1 MNILII
7 DDEKSIRYSLKIG
20 IQKLEG
26 VNVHVAQSG
35 EEGLEI
41 IRSKK
46 IDLAIIDIK
55 LPGIDGIEVL
65 ETINR
70 LKIDMTVIMI
80 TYISEVR
87 LAVKAM
93 KLGAYDY
100 FTKPFKI
107 ADVVDSIN
115 SLRDFINK
123 KTSIK
128 KYESNELIGSSDS
141 TEKIRKTIRKITEK
155 NLNTSVLIMGESGT
169 GKEIVAKSIAKN
181 LGEDKPF
188 IALNCAAIP
197 KSLQE
202 SELFGYEK
210 GAFTEAQKRKIGLME
225 LANGGVLFLDEIGDM
240 DISLQKKLLR
250 VLQEKKFR
258 RLGGSEEI
266 IFDAMFISATN
277 RDLNF
282 EIKNGSFRE
291 DLFYRLNVIPITLSP
306 LRDRKED
313 IPELLNHFLEFYK
326 SKVESSINGISN
338 EAMKLLMEYDWYGNV
353 RELKNT
359 VERIM
364 ILSNNSMIQ
373 VEDLPEDVFI
383 KKNSSEEL
391 SFETAEKEI
400 IINALN
406 KHEFNITHA
415 AKELNIT
422 RTTLRSKIK
431 KYKIKTD

>member
-41 IRSKK
+41 IRNKK

-70 LKIDMTVIMI
+70 LKIETTVIMI

-100 FTKPFKI
+100 VTKPFKI

-123 KTSIK
+123 KTNIK
-128 KYESNELIGSSDS
+128 RYESNELIGSSDS
-141 TEKIRKTIRKITEK
+141 TEKIRQIIKRITEK

-181 LGEDKPF
+181 IGEDKPF
-188 IALNCAAIP
+188 KALNCAARP
-197 KSLQE
+197 KYLQE
-202 SELFGYEK
+202 SGLFG
-210 GAFTEAQKRKIGLME
+210 
-225 LANGGVLFLDEIGDM
+225 
-240 DISLQKKLLR
+240 
-250 VLQEKKFR
+250 
-258 RLGGSEEI
+258 
-266 IFDAMFISATN
+266 
-277 RDLNF
+277 
-282 EIKNGSFRE
+282 
-291 DLFYRLNVIPITLSP
+291 
-306 LRDRKED
+306 
-313 IPELLNHFLEFYK
+313 
-326 SKVESSINGISN
+326 N
-338 EAMKLLMEYDWYGNV
+338 E
-353 RELKNT
+353 
-359 VERIM
+359 
-364 ILSNNSMIQ
+364 
-373 VEDLPEDVFI
+373 
-383 KKNSSEEL
+383 
-391 SFETAEKEI
+391 
-400 IINALN
+400 
-406 KHEFNITHA
+406 
-415 AKELNIT
+415 
-422 RTTLRSKIK
+422 
-431 KYKIKTD
+431 

>member
-7 DDEKSIRYSLKIG
+7 DDEKSIRFSLKVG
-20 IQKLEG
+20 IQKLKG

-41 IRSKK
+41 IKSKK

-115 SLRDFINK
+115 SLRDFIDK
-123 KTSIK
+123 KSNIK
-128 KYESNELIGSSDS
+128 KYESNELIGTSASI
-141 TEKIRKTIRKITEK
+141 EKIRNTIKIITDK

-181 LGEDKPF
+181 LGENKPF
-188 IALNCAAIP
+188 VALNCAAIP

-225 LANGGVLFLDEIGDM
+225 QANGGVLFLDEVGDM
-240 DISLQKKLLR
+240 DLSLQKKLLR

-258 RLGGSEEI
+258 RVGGLDEVSFE
-266 IFDAMFISATN
+266 AMLISATN
-277 RDLNF
+277 RDLKF
-282 EIKNGSFRE
+282 EIKNESFRE
-291 DLFYRLNVIPITLSP
+291 DLFYRLNVIPITMEP
-306 LRDRKED
+306 LRNRKED
-313 IPELLNHFLEFYK
+313 IPELLNHFLAFYQ
-326 SKVESSINGISN
+326 SKVESTITGISD

-359 VERIM
+359 IERIM
-364 ILSNNSMIQ
+364 ILSNNSLIQ
-373 VEDLPEDVFI
+373 VEDLPHDVFI
-383 KKNSSEEL
+383 KRKHSVEKSLEK
-391 SFETAEKEI
+391 AEKDI
-400 IINALN
+400 IINTLK

-415 AKELNIT
+415 AKDLNIT
-422 RTTLRSKIK
+422 RTTLRSKIN
-431 KYKIKTD
+431 KYNIRND

>member
-7 DDEKSIRYSLKIG
+7 DDEKSIRFSLKVG

-26 VNVHVAQSG
+26 VSVYTAESG

-41 IRSKK
+41 IKSKK

-65 ETINR
+65 ETIHR

-123 KTSIK
+123 KTSIIR
-128 KYESNELIGSSDS
+128 YESNELIGTSAS
-141 TEKIRKTIRKITEK
+141 TEKIRNTIKIITDK

-181 LGEDKPF
+181 LGESRPF

-210 GAFTEAQKRKIGLME
+210 GAFSEAQKRKIGLME
-225 LANGGVLFLDEIGDM
+225 KANGGVLFLDEVGDM
-240 DISLQKKLLR
+240 DISLQQKLLR

-258 RLGGSEEI
+258 RVGGLDEVP
-266 IFDAMFISATN
+266 FDAMLISATN
-277 RDLNF
+277 RDLKF
-282 EIKNGSFRE
+282 EIKNESFRE
-291 DLFYRLNVIPITLSP
+291 DLFYRLNVIPITLEP
-306 LRDRKED
+306 LRNRKED
-313 IPELLNHFLEFYK
+313 IPDLLNHFLEFYK
-326 SKVESSINGISN
+326 SKVESSIAGISD

-364 ILSNNSMIQ
+364 ILSNNSMIEI
-373 VEDLPEDVFI
+373 EDLPHDVFI
-383 KKNSSEEL
+383 KRNHLKEQN
-391 SFETAEKEI
+391 FETAEKEVI
-400 IINALN
+400 LNALK
-406 KHEFNITHA
+406 KHEFNITHT

-422 RTTLRSKIK
+422 RTTLRSKIN
-431 KYKIKTD
+431 KYNIRND

>member
-70 LKIDMTVIMI
+70 LKIEMTVIMI

-123 KTSIK
+123 KTNIK
-128 KYESNELIGSSDS
+128 RYESNELIGSSES
-141 TEKIRKTIRKITEK
+141 TEKIRQTIRKITEK

-210 GAFTEAQKRKIGLME
+210 GAFSEAQKRKVGLME
-225 LANGGVLFLDEIGDM
+225 LANGGVLFLDEVGDM

-258 RLGGSEEI
+258 RLGGTTEI

-282 EIKNGSFRE
+282 EIRNGNFRE
-291 DLFYRLNVIPITLSP
+291 DLLFRLNVIPITVAP
-306 LRDRKED
+306 LRNRKED

-326 SKVESSINGISN
+326 SKVESSIVGISD

-359 VERIM
+359 IERIM
-364 ILSNNSMIQ
+364 ILSNNSLIQ

-383 KKNSSEEL
+383 KKNNSEEL
-391 SFETAEKEI
+391 SLETAEKEI

-406 KHEFNITHA
+406 KHGFNITHA

-422 RTTLRSKIK
+422 RTTLRSKIN
-431 KYKIKTD
+431 KYNIKTD